1 MRSKTKAALRKVAFI
16 ISGCGFV
23 LYFVAYLI
31 PFWSRFRQPGTNID
45 FRYGIFITCI
55 TDSFKSTCN
64 FIHLTVVYGNWVK
77 VVQGV
82 GGTGLVFYF
91 ISMATGFLAF
101 YWKNRVQKTLLY
113 VSASCGFA
121 AGIFIAVTV
130 FLYANSNESQQDSL
144 DFGFYFAIISIVPIL
159 IGGIFQVFNGKQ
171 VIIPTRAYEE
181 KKKKKRMEI
190 AREHIIDAMMNM
202 SPDDLKSHPPMS
214 VSGLQ
219 HYILVLALI
228 CSVCCLP
235 TFATGTTNT
244 ILQRINYGVT
254 FHKTADIYLG
264 QEYWAH
270 TFEIPLPRKVHIQER
285 ARCNLQEP
293 ICTKAKSVIMS
304 LNKLKIQAIASV
316 NQTVHEIH
324 QLIPTSVLPKQD
336 TFFGR
341 SRSRR
346 GLFDF
351 IGKISKSLFGTAT
364 SSDINTLK
372 RHMQAL
378 NQNNVKIAK
387 AMATQEKHL
396 SSFISSVDERFQ
408 NVMNAVKQNHNDAVA
423 LSKLMSSSFDALSH
437 EVMILE
443 TLTIEQIN
451 ASAKLDLTLEH
462 LKTGVHDLVKGK
474 LSPFLLSSH
483 AIRTSINQVQNI
495 IDAKFSLFNIIHK
508 DPTYYYSHADFL
520 YTRLH
525 SKLYI
530 TLKIPIS
537 PFKHPLSLYQ
547 IYSFPVPVNST
558 STHATQLLNT
568 PDHFI
573 HTSDNQHFSTL
584 SLKDLTKCSG
594 SGTLYCPFQLALT
607 SSASASCI
615 SAIFYNLK
623 TLTKQLCDFRFITGA
638 IKPSITELSPSSI
651 LLYSTNMMALDCPSG
666 QRIMK
671 GCSFCV
677 IKVPCMCSLTSGD
690 LFFPPRVGNCHNNSD
705 SVTVLHPINLA
716 LIQELFDPS
725 SHASI
730 FGDTVFQNLVDMKIP
745 DFKIFNHSFSKY
757 LANDHQHH
765 LSLKRLAQTAKKD
778 EMAFR
783 SLSESMLAGQID
795 FAIDSWPDTSGII
808 AIVASGVAGLS
819 LAFGIWTFFKIRT
832 LTSALLLLQAS
843 HPSSAFVTA
852 RPNFSFIFSHPAD
865 TTTPKSVAEHIYH
878 SFTTPWP
885 YVSLSVITTIII
897 FSLILILWHK
907 FKHTHRT
914 AIHLEL
920 TTGAECTLIKLTELS
935 LCPENW
941 NITPPED
948 ITNIIIT
955 TSCFIWTTLTIHSS
969 KFTVTNVYTEQTLT
983 VPTTIN
989 ISPLKAFKIRR
1000 ILRQPYSA
1008 YFMLSHHE
1016 YFRMLQ

>member
-1 MRSKTKAALRKVAFI
+1 MS
-16 ISGCGFV
+16 
-23 LYFVAYLI
+23 
-31 PFWSRFRQPGTNID
+31 
-45 FRYGIFITCI
+45 
-55 TDSFKSTCN
+55 
-64 FIHLTVVYGNWVK
+64 
-77 VVQGV
+77 
-82 GGTGLVFYF
+82 
-91 ISMATGFLAF
+91 
-101 YWKNRVQKTLLY
+101 
-113 VSASCGFA
+113 SASSTQ
-121 AGIFIAVTV
+121 V
-130 FLYANSNESQQDSL
+130 NENVSQASQIYKVDK
-144 DFGFYFAIISIVPIL
+144 IL
-159 IGGIFQVFNGKQ
+159 RYKWIKG
-171 VIIPTRAYEE
+171 
-181 KKKKKRMEI
+181 
-190 AREHIIDAMMNM
+190 
-202 SPDDLKSHPPMS
+202 

-219 HYILVLALI
+219 HYILVLALV

-254 FHKTADIYLG
+254 FHKIADIYLG

-324 QLIPTSVLPKQD
+324 QLIPASVLPKQD

-378 NQNNVKIAK
+378 NRNNVKIAK

-443 TLTIEQIN
+443 TLAIEQIN

-474 LSPFLLSSH
+474 LSPFLLSPH

-568 PDHFI
+568 TDHFI

-584 SLKDLTKCSG
+584 SLKDLSKCSG